1 MYILLLVVLR
11 ILYIQTSVNFK
22 CNIYFSYEGLFP
34 ILKCIGA
41 INVKCVFEEDACPI
55 APSQVLDPL
64 TLPSFDEM
72 RPLVE
77 QTTPI
82 VLPTETIE
90 EVPDSVHS
98 MRRKVKCALQ
108 F

>member
-1 MYILLLVVLR
+1 MV
-11 ILYIQTSVNFK
+11 
-22 CNIYFSYEGLFP
+22 FSNSQCTGSM
-34 ILKCIGA
+34 
-41 INVKCVFEEDACPI
+41 NVKCNCEEDACPI

-77 QTTPI
+77 QTAP
-82 VLPTETIE
+82 VALPTETNE
-90 EVPDSVHS
+90 GVPDSIHS
-98 MRRKVKCALQ
+98 IRRKVKCALQ